1 MENRIGVIAIDGPA
15 GAGKSTVAKAVAA
28 KLSISYLD
36 TGALYRALAFY
47 LDEFSIP
54 PEEAPKLSKAL
65 LDVYVEIS
73 GGRVLLNGKDVSDS
87 IRLPRIDRIASLY
100 SALPSVREK
109 LLSLQREQALKGAL
123 VADGRDVGTVVF
135 PYAPVKIFLTAR
147 PEVRARRRFDELAS
161 RGLDVD
167 YGKILE
173 EIVRRD
179 AADTERAISP
189 LRKAPDAVLLDTSD
203 LNVEQVVD
211 RVVQIAKER
220 ANV

>member
-47 LDEFSIP
+47 LDEFSIL
-54 PEEAPKLSKAL
+54 PEEDAKLSKAL
-65 LDVYVEIS
+65 FDVYVEIS

>member
-47 LDEFSIP
+47 LDEFSIL
-54 PEEAPKLSKAL
+54 PEEDAKLSKAL
-65 LDVYVEIS
+65 FDVYVEIS

-203 LNVEQVVD
+203 LDVEQVVD